1 MKNRMILISILAV
14 ALVFVM
20 AGTSA
25 AQKIGFINMRAIIQ
39 ESEAGKKGFAE
50 LKKTVEKKKAE
61 IGKKEEELK
70 KLKDELE
77 KQKSVLTAE
86 AFQEKESTFQVKL
99 RDYQRLVKDSQDELA
114 AKEQAVTGK
123 MIPEILQVV
132 EQVGKQGK
140 YDAILDLNNP
150 VVVYHDKEDNLTKK
164 IIEEYNKGAG
174 KSAPAAKGKK

>member
-86 AFQEKESTFQVKL
+86 AFQEKESSFQVKL

-123 MIPEILQVV
+123 MIPEILQIV